1 MEIRT
6 QSKTGPVVPPLAE
19 ITATLSRQI
28 EGMTQPLLDRLNQ
41 DPARFAQIEVEIH
54 DRFRRL
60 ADQMTASLLATAT
73 ITGDRAEPAKKGD
86 TAVAIDPDAPRRHG
100 G

>member
-28 EGMTQPLLDRLNQ
+28 RGMTGPLLDRLNQ
-41 DPARFAQIEVEIH
+41 DPAHFAQIEVEIH
-54 DRFRRL
+54 DRFRQL
-60 ADQMTASLLATAT
+60 ADQMTASLLAAAT
-73 ITGDRAEPAKKGD
+73 ISPPRAEPEKKGGPAD
-86 TAVAIDPDAPRRHG
+86 IPHDAPRRRDG
-100 G
+100 